1 MGRITNERMMVLLK
15 IYLSKIKKFFS
26 IDKFIIFGSRARGD
40 YFLDSDIDL
49 IVVSKDFEDI
59 NFRKRMGILLEWW
72 EGPVDLEV
80 LCYTLQEFE
89 RKKKQIGIVKQAVK
103 DGIDLI

>member
-1 MGRITNERMMVLLK
+1 
-15 IYLSKIKKFFS
+15 
-26 IDKFIIFGSRARGD
+26 
-40 YFLDSDIDL
+40 
-49 IVVSKDFEDI
+49 
-59 NFRKRMGILLEWW
+59 MGILLEWW

-80 LCYTLQEFE
+80 LCYTPQEFE